1 MKKQGNLVRLLDLDQ
16 DFIIELIYATPN
28 NFTGSVVYNFTDC
41 YIDIETGKR
50 LVKAKDMAREAGFR
64 MKVWDAFRPTSA
76 QQKFWDL
83 LPDNNFVAYPPDMD
97 TIKEFKNSH
106 MNGQCVDVTL
116 VDLNGNYVPMPSDFD
131 DFTKKSRLD
140 CIETTGEA
148 RKNGEFLRDIMVK
161 AGFTPYENEWWHF
174 YDKNVTPA
182 RYTEAILD

>member
-41 YIDIETGKR
+41 CIDIETGKR

-116 VDLNGNYVPMPSDFD
+116 VDQHWKPSEIENVIIPILSMFMQQEI
-131 DFTKKSRLD
+131 TKKNKVKFQ
-140 CIETTGEA
+140 IEGRMPRIATQSQA
-148 RKNGEFLRDIMVK
+148 NG
-161 AGFTPYENEWWHF
+161 
-174 YDKNVTPA
+174 
-182 RYTEAILD
+182 